1 MNLIIFLN
9 GITYAGLL
17 FMCAS
22 GLTLIFGLMKVVN
35 MSHGIFYLTG
45 AYLGMTVVKLTGNWY
60 LGIFAGGIAV
70 ALIAVLLKITL
81 FDRVLGDPM
90 RETLLTLGINL
101 IIGDVLLAV
110 YGGVP
115 QGITAAK
122 TFSQTMNLGFVS
134 YPRIRLFIL
143 LIAII
148 EGIGLY
154 LLIRKTHIGQYI
166 RAGVN
171 DKMMASALG
180 ININMVFTFVFILG
194 GLLAG
199 ISGVMGG
206 SYLAFNPGYDSTIL
220 TYSLVVVIVGGIGS
234 LGGAAL
240 GSALVGLIDS
250 YTKASIPNLSMVIIF
265 GVLMLVLAFK
275 PNGLLGREG

>member
-45 AYLGMTVVKLTGNWY
+45 AYLGMTVIKLTGNWY
-60 LGIFAGGIAV
+60 LGIIAGGIAI
-70 ALIAVLLKITL
+70 AIIAVLLKISL

-110 YGGVP
+110 YGGIP
-115 QGITAAK
+115 QSITAAESFTK
-122 TFSQTMNLGFVS
+122 PMNLGIIS
-134 YPRIRLFIL
+134 YPGIRLFIL
-143 LIAII
+143 LIAVI

-154 LLIRKTHIGQYI
+154 LLIRKTRIGQYI

-171 DKMMASALG
+171 DKMMTSALG
-180 ININMVFTFVFILG
+180 VNINMVFTFVFILG

-206 SYLAFNPGYDSTIL
+206 SYLAFNPGFDSTIL

-250 YTKASIPNLSMVIIF
+250 YTKATVPNLSMVIIF

>member
-1 MNLIIFLN
+1 MNVIIFLN

-45 AYLGMTVVKLTGNWY
+45 AYLGMTVIKLTGNWF
-60 LGIFAGGIAV
+60 LGIIAGGIAV
-70 ALIAVLLKITL
+70 ALIAVLLKLTL

-90 RETLLTLGINL
+90 QETLLTLGINL
-101 IIGDVLLAV
+101 IIGDVLLAI

-115 QGITAAK
+115 QSITAAK
-122 TFSQTMNLGFVS
+122 AFSQTMNLGFVS

-143 LIAII
+143 LVAII
-148 EGIGLY
+148 EGVGLF
-154 LLIRKTHIGQYI
+154 LLISKTRIGQYI

-171 DKMMASALG
+171 DKMMTSALG

-206 SYLAFNPGYDSTIL
+206 SYLAFNPGFDSTIL

-250 YTKASIPNLSMVIIF
+250 YTKATVPNLSMVIIF

>member
-1 MNLIIFLN
+1 MNIIIFLN

-45 AYLGMTVVKLTGNWY
+45 AYLGMTVSKLTGNWFI
-60 LGIFAGGIAV
+60 GILAGGAAIAI
-70 ALIAVLLKITL
+70 IAVLLKLSL

-115 QGITAAK
+115 QSITAADS
-122 TFSQTMNLGFVS
+122 FRQTANLGFTS

-143 LIAII
+143 AIAIL
-148 EGIGLY
+148 EGVGLF
-154 LLIRKTHIGQYI
+154 LLINKTHFGQYI

-180 ININMVFTFVFILG
+180 ININKVFTIVFLIG

-206 SYLAFNPGYDSTIL
+206 SYLAFNPGFDATIL

-234 LGGAAL
+234 LAGAAL
-240 GSALVGLIDS
+240 GSILVGLIDS
-250 YTKASIPNLSMVIIF
+250 YTKATVPNLSMVIIF

>member
-1 MNLIIFLN
+1 MNTIIFLN

-35 MSHGIFYLTG
+35 MSHGIFYLTR
-45 AYLGMTVVKLTGNWY
+45 AYLGLTVIKLTGNWL
-60 LGIFAGGIAV
+60 LGIIAGGLAV
-70 ALIAVLLKITL
+70 ALIAVILKLTL

-101 IIGDVLLAV
+101 INRDVLFAV

-115 QGITAAK
+115 QGITAPK
-122 TFSQTMNLGFVS
+122 IFSKTMNLGFVS

-143 LIAII
+143 LIAIL

-154 LLIRKTHIGQYI
+154 LLISKTHIGQYI

-171 DKMMASALG
+171 DKMMTSALG

-206 SYLAFNPGYDSTIL
+206 SYLAFNPGFDATIL

-250 YTKASIPNLSMVIIF
+250 YTKATVPNLSMVIIF

>member
-1 MNLIIFLN
+1 MNLIVFFN

-45 AYLGMTVVKLTGNWY
+45 AYIGFAVNKYTNNWF
-60 LGIFAGGIAV
+60 LAILCGGIAV
-70 ALIAVLLKITL
+70 AIIAVLLKISL

-101 IIGDVLLAV
+101 IIGDILLAIF
-110 YGGVP
+110 GGTP
-115 QGITAAK
+115 QTITVSK
-122 TFSQTMNLGFVS
+122 LLSKTMNLGFLS
-134 YPRIRLFIL
+134 YPKIRLFIL
-143 LIAII
+143 LIALL

-154 LLIRKTHIGQYI
+154 LLINKTHIGQYI
-166 RAGVN
+166 RAGVD
-171 DKMMASALG
+171 DKLMADALG
-180 ININMVFTFVFILG
+180 INIKQVFTFVFLLG

-199 ISGVMGG
+199 LSGVLGG
-206 SYLAFNPGYDSTIL
+206 SYLAFNSGFDGTIL
-220 TYSLVVVIVGGIGS
+220 TYSLVVIIVGGIGS

-250 YTKASIPNLSMVIIF
+250 YTKATVPNLSMVIIF
-265 GVLMLVLAFK
+265 GTLMLVLAFK
-275 PNGLLGREG
+275 PNGLMGKER

>member
-1 MNLIIFLN
+1 
-9 GITYAGLL
+9 
-17 FMCAS
+17 
-22 GLTLIFGLMKVVN
+22 
-35 MSHGIFYLTG
+35 
-45 AYLGMTVVKLTGNWY
+45 
-60 LGIFAGGIAV
+60 
-70 ALIAVLLKITL
+70 
-81 FDRVLGDPM
+81 M

-101 IIGDVLLAV
+101 IIGDVLLAA

-115 QGITAAK
+115 QSITAAK
-122 TFSQTMNLGFVS
+122 SFRQSMNLGFVS

-143 LIAII
+143 LIAIA
-148 EGIGLY
+148 EGIGLFV
-154 LLIRKTHIGQYI
+154 LINKTHIGQYI

-171 DKMMASALG
+171 DKKMASALG
-180 ININMVFTFVFILG
+180 ININMVFTIVFLIG

-206 SYLAFNPGYDSTIL
+206 SYLAFNPGFDSTIL

-250 YTKASIPNLSMVIIF
+250 YTKATVPNLSMVIIF